1 MEILLPLGALVALVW
16 AVNFLRFSGL
26 AGGFVAV
33 LFLGSCFSYPFFK
46 AGPLT
51 LDRLMLIAL
60 FGFYAIVRCQGS
72 ARSIR
77 FSFSDILLIAL
88 MMVMGFSTFS
98 HDWRANDGKTAINLA
113 VFYVMPAAMYWM
125 ARNSRFDEK
134 QVAFLLSF
142 FALFAAYLGIT
153 GIAERFELN
162 SLVFPR
168 YITSPKYPEFLGRA
182 RGPFLNPCANGLF
195 LTAGVAA
202 AILSWSKLMLL
213 GRVLMTGAATIS
225 VAGIVC
231 TMTRSVWIGAAMA
244 IAVLVTA
251 TLPRKFRYGFVIA
264 ILIVGCVGMTASWAS
279 LQSFKRDKNV
289 AVEDMEKSAKLRPML
304 AIVAWEMFQD
314 RPLLGFGFGNYLEES
329 LPYFSARVSNKPI
342 ELAKHYVQHNVV
354 LSLLT
359 ECGLIGTTVYV
370 LLLGTWFVSACV
382 LMNKR
387 AVSLAKRQQG
397 LLFVCVFCSFAVSG
411 FFQDMTIVSMSHML
425 LFFLGGL
432 VMSLSSNPQNQTA
445 MAPSESAPTDR
456 IPSELLSPT
465 C

>member
-1 MEILLPLGALVALVW
+1 MDILVLFIALVASVW
-16 AVNFLRFSGL
+16 ALNFVKFSGL

-33 LFLGSCFSYPFFK
+33 LFIGSCFSYPFFK
-46 AGPLT
+46 VGPLT
-51 LDRLMLIAL
+51 LDRIMLIAL
-60 FGFYAIVRCQGS
+60 FGFYAIVRAQGS
-72 ARSIR
+72 ARAIR
-77 FSFSDILLIAL
+77 FSKSDILLIVFML
-88 MMVMGFSTFS
+88 VMAFSTFS
-98 HDWRANDGKTAINLA
+98 HNWRAHDGKTAINLV
-113 VFYVMPAAMYWM
+113 VFYLMPAAMYWM
-125 ARNSRFDEK
+125 AKNSHFDEQ

-142 FALFAAYLGIT
+142 FALFAVYLGLV
-153 GIAERFELN
+153 GIAERFEL
-162 SLVFPR
+162 SYFVFPQ
-168 YITSPKYPEFLGRA
+168 YIISQKYPEFLGRA

-225 VAGIVC
+225 VIGIVC

-251 TLPRKFRYGFVIA
+251 TIPRQLRFGFVIS
-264 ILIVGCVGMTASWAS
+264 ILIVGSVGMTVSWAS

-289 AVEDMEKSAKLRPML
+289 TVEDMQKSAELRPML
-304 AIVAWEMFQD
+304 AIVAIEMFRD
-314 RPLLGFGFGNYLEES
+314 RPLLGFGFGQYLEES
-329 LPYFSARVSNKPI
+329 LPYFSARVSNRPI
-342 ELAKHYVQHNVV
+342 ELAKHYVQHNVI

-359 ECGLIGTTVYV
+359 ECGLIGASLYI
-370 LLLGTWFVSACV
+370 LLIGTWLVSACA

-397 LLFVCVFCSFAVSG
+397 LLFVCVFCSFSVSG

-432 VMSLSSNPQNQTA
+432 VMSLSTNPEQRFAKSQVKEPA
-445 MAPSESAPTDR
+445 IDR
-456 IPSELLSPT
+456 VAGEILSPI